1 MFRQRIHFPT
11 SPSGIRIKGSAAPVE
26 TVMIKPSAP
35 PAPVVFP
42 TETVT
47 KPTPPKPAAEPD
59 LRPLLT
65 ALSHSIQEVEQRR
78 QQSLGELQHLAVE
91 LSVAIASQLVFQAV
105 DRGEFGV
112 EELVRQAIHR
122 FNLSDPITIALHPD
136 DLALLQSRIA
146 SLEPRW
152 PDGQVILQGD
162 HAVARGGCR
171 AESADGKMLISDIT
185 ARLSEIRRHW
195 MEELDDA
202 QIERRRTSGEGPALR
217 RFPDRRETA

>member
-1 MFRQRIHFPT
+1 MFRQRIQFSI
-11 SPSGIRIKGSAAPVE
+11 SPSGIRIKGNAAPVE
-26 TVMIKPSAP
+26 TVVIKPPVA

-42 TETVT
+42 TETVV
-47 KPTPPKPAAEPD
+47 KPAPSKPASEPD
-59 LRPLLT
+59 LRPLLA
-65 ALSHSIQEVEQRR
+65 ALGHSIQEMEQRR

-91 LSVAIASQLVFQAV
+91 LSVAIASQLVFQAI

-112 EELVRQAIHR
+112 EELVSQALHR
-122 FNLSDPITIALHPD
+122 FSLSDPVTIAMHPD
-136 DLALLQSRIA
+136 DLALLQNRMSSPEA
-146 SLEPRW
+146 RW
-152 PDGQVILQGD
+152 PESQVILQGD

-202 QIERRRTSGEGPALR
+202 QIERRRTSGESPALR